1 MASQKE
7 LSCHKS
13 YSLDAG
19 QPTKLAPL
27 VLFRK
32 SRTNLA
38 PTDKGKKW
46 EMYNAIMVR
55 FSGERWR
62 KWVTSQP
69 LREKRGTVGMKVKAK
84 RLSWI
89 EPRYQVAS
97 GPQCLKCSRSLSG
110 KE

>member
-1 MASQKE
+1 MTSQKE
-7 LSCHKS
+7 LSYHRS
-13 YSLDAG
+13 YGLDAG
-19 QPTKLAPL
+19 QPIELAPL

-32 SRTNLA
+32 SRTNSA

-46 EMYNAIMVR
+46 ETYDAIMVS

-69 LREKRGTVGMKVKAK
+69 LRKKRGTVGMKVKAK

-89 EPRYQVAS
+89 RA
-97 GPQCLKCSRSLSG
+97 SLSSS
-110 KE
+110 KWATVSKIF